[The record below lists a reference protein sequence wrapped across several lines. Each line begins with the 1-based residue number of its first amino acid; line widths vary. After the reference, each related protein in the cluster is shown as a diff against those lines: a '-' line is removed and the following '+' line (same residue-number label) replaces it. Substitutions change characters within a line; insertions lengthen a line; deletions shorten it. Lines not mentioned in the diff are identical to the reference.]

1 MNELGWQV
9 WLTVGVIVTMIV
21 ALVREVARPDLILV
35 GSLGL
40 LLLAGVVSPEQA
52 FSGFANTAVLTVG
65 ALFVVAAGVQRTQAL
80 SALDRLFFYHG
91 SAARSQ
97 TSLLRRSLPR
107 IMLCTSVLSAF
118 LNNTPIVAMFTPRLQ
133 QWADRMGV
141 PSSKLLIPLSYSAIV
156 GGMVTLIGTSTNI
169 VVSGLMQAEGY
180 RGFGLFDLAW
190 VGAPAALGVLLYLSL
205 GGHRLL
211 PDRRRQGDHF
221 EDGLQDCL
229 FEARVAEGSPLK
241 GQSIEEAGLRA
252 LGDVYLAHV
261 RRNGRLIP
269 AAPAE
274 VLQADDVL
282 TFLGTA
288 SAMEAILQRPGL
300 DRAVPAVDDNDYQ
313 TLPLYEAVVA
323 DASNLVSKT
332 LRETNFREQYGGVVL
347 AIQRKNERVEGPLGR
362 IPIKAGDLLLV
373 EARNGFDK
381 RWNEKR
387 NEFYLVA
394 PRRPKKVKP
403 QTRKAPIAL
412 LILAGMVALAAT
424 GVLPLVTAAFAA
436 ALAMILTRCLR
447 GAEARGSVDVQVL
460 VVIAASLGLGQAV
473 QQTGLAAALAHG
485 IVDLT
490 SGLGPLVVLAAIYIT
505 TNLLTELITNN
516 AAAVLMLPV
525 ALATAVELAIEP
537 MAFAVAVAI
546 AASASFLTPIGYQT
560 NLMVMAAGGYRY
572 GDYFKAGL
580 PASLIVMAI
589 ALVMIRLIWM

>member
-1 MNELGWQV
+1 MGDLGWQA
-9 WLTVGVIVTMIV
+9 WLTAGVVVAMIG
-21 ALVREVARPDLILV
+21 ALIREVARPDLILV

-80 SALDRLFFYHG
+80 SALDRVFFA
-91 SAARSQ
+91 STQADRTDVA
-97 TSLLRRSLPR
+97 LLRRSLPR
-107 IMLCTSVLSAF
+107 IMLSASVLSAF
-118 LNNTPIVAMFTPRLQ
+118 LNNTPIVAMFIPRVQ
-133 QWADRMGV
+133 QWADRAGLA
-141 PSSKLLIPLSYSAIV
+141 SSKLLIPLSYAAIV
-156 GGMVTLIGTSTNI
+156 GGMMTLIGTSTNI
-169 VVSGLMQAEGY
+169 VVSGLLQAEGY
-180 RGFGLFDLAW
+180 SGLGMFDLTW
-190 VGAPAALGVLLYLSL
+190 VGAPAALGVLLYMMLA
-205 GGHRLL
+205 GHKLL
-211 PDRRRQGDHF
+211 PDRGAQGKNF
-221 EDGLQDCL
+221 GDGLKDCL
-229 FEARVAEGSPLK
+229 FEARITEGSLLR

-261 RRNGRLIP
+261 RRDGRLIP
-269 AAPAE
+269 AAPEE

-288 SAMEAILQRPGL
+288 STMEALLQRPGL
-300 DRAVPAVDDNDYQ
+300 DRAIPAIDDNDYQ

-323 DASNLVSKT
+323 ESSNLVSKT
-332 LRETNFREQYGGVVL
+332 LRESNFRERYGGVVL
-347 AIQRKNERVEGPLGR
+347 AIQRRNERVEGSLGR

-381 RWNEKR
+381 RWNENR

-394 PRRPKKVKP
+394 PRRLQKVKP
-403 QTRKAPIAL
+403 QARKAPIAL
-412 LILAGMVALAAT
+412 LILVGMVALAAT

-447 GAEARGSVDVQVL
+447 GAEARRAVDLQVL

-473 QQTGLAAALAHG
+473 QETGLAAAFAHG
-485 IVDLT
+485 IVGLT
-490 SGLGPLVVLAAIYIT
+490 ESLGPLVVLAAIYLT

-525 ALATAVELAIEP
+525 AIATAIEVGAEP

-572 GDYFKAGL
+572 NDYFKAGL
-580 PASLIVMAI
+580 PASLIVMLI
-589 ALVMIRLIWM
+589 TIVVVRLVWM

>member
-1 MNELGWQV
+1 MSELGWQA
-9 WLTVGVIVTMIV
+9 WLTAGVIVTMIV

-80 SALDRLFFYHG
+80 SSLDRILFAVGNAPNSH
-91 SAARSQ
+91 SV
-97 TSLLRRSLPR
+97 LLRRSLPR

-118 LNNTPIVAMFTPRLQ
+118 LNNTPIVAMLTPRLQ
-133 QWADRMGV
+133 QWADKTGV
-141 PSSKLLIPLSYSAIV
+141 ASSKLLIPLSYAAIV
-156 GGMVTLIGTSTNI
+156 GGMMTLIGTSTNI
-169 VVSGLMQAEGY
+169 VVSGLLQASGYEGL
-180 RGFGLFDLAW
+180 GMFDLTW
-190 VGAPAALGVLLYLSL
+190 VGAPAALGVLLYLSI

-211 PDRRRQGDHF
+211 PDRRREGDDF
-221 EDGLQDCL
+221 GDGLKDCL
-229 FEARVAEGSPLK
+229 FEARVATESPLI

-252 LGDVYLAHV
+252 LGGVYLAHV
-261 RRNGRLIP
+261 RRDGRLIP
-269 AAPAE
+269 ATPEE
-274 VLQADDVL
+274 VLQERDVL

-288 SAMEAILQRPGL
+288 SSMEALLQRPGL
-300 DRAVPAVDDNDYQ
+300 DRAIPAIDENDYQ
-313 TLPLYEAVVA
+313 TMPLYEAVVA
-323 DASNLVSKT
+323 DSSDLVSKT
-332 LRETNFREQYGGVVL
+332 LRESNFREEYGGVVL

-381 RWNEKR
+381 RWNENR

-394 PRRPKKVKP
+394 SRRPQTVKP
-403 QTRKAPIAL
+403 QARKAPLAL
-412 LILAGMVALAAT
+412 LILVGMVVLAAT
-424 GVLPLVTAAFAA
+424 GTLPLVTAAIAA

-447 GAEARGSVDVQVL
+447 GAEARQSVDIQVL
-460 VVIAASLGLGQAV
+460 VVIAAALGLGEAV
-473 QQTGLAAALAHG
+473 QQTGLASSFAQG
-485 IVDLT
+485 IISLT
-490 SGLGPLVVLAAIYIT
+490 DGFGPLVVLAAIYLT

-525 ALATAVELAIEP
+525 AIAVAIELAIEP

-546 AASASFLTPIGYQT
+546 ASSASFLTPIGYQT

-572 GDYFKAGL
+572 KDYFTAGL
-580 PASLIVMAI
+580 PASIIVMVTTI
-589 ALVMIRLIWM
+589 AMIRLVWM